1 MLVLTRKP
9 CERIQIGDSI
19 VVTVVRVEGNA
30 VRLGIEAP
38 SDVAVY
44 RQELLLRRQG
54 RSHARPPAL
63 AAAPE
68 KSV

>member
-1 MLVLTRKP
+1 MLVLKRKP
-9 CERIQIGDSI
+9 CERIQIGESI

-44 RQELLLRRQG
+44 RQELLQ
-54 RSHARPPAL
+54 
-63 AAAPE
+63 
-68 KSV
+68 KSVDRSRRVVSFATPTPAP

>member
-1 MLVLTRKP
+1 MLVLKRKP

-38 SDVAVY
+38 SDVAVF
-44 RQELLLRRQG
+44 RHELLRVG
-54 RSHARPPAL
+54 RGRMVARPPQL
-63 AAAPE
+63 AIVPE